1 MEKMEKNIYPTEA
14 CVPLSKLLVEL
25 AQELK
30 RGGKKTLNEFCS
42 GLGFN
47 PVDLLYLKG
56 FQALIIFAALVP
68 LKEKLEEKEQ
78 LVEKDK
84 EWQRLRIARNAMCH
98 GTYEFNDDWTVVT
111 FQNLNQDSK
120 KSVTITM
127 SPKEIIDLANRFQQL
142 LKT

>member
-1 MEKMEKNIYPTEA
+1 
-14 CVPLSKLLVEL
+14 
-25 AQELK
+25 
-30 RGGKKTLNEFCS
+30 
-42 GLGFN
+42 
-47 PVDLLYLKG
+47 VDLLYLKG

-68 LKEKLEEKEQ
+68 LKDKLEEEQ

-98 GTYEFNDDWTVVT
+98 GTYEFNDDGTVVT

-120 KSVTITM
+120 KPVTM
-127 SPKEIIDLANRFQQL
+127 SSREIIDLANRFQQL